1 MPAVIFVAGIG
12 LALFALAFVTKR
24 RFGVLGL
31 ALAAGVLISA
41 NWAAILTP
49 FLTDRGLVIE
59 FIPLSVFV
67 QACLILLPAMLLLMS
82 GPTYHGGPSRIIGAL
97 AFAALAVIF
106 LLQPLGDV
114 LRLDGPSQV
123 AYQWLTAQ
131 QNIVIVIGLSLA
143 IIDLLFARSKHKG
156 KH

>member
-31 ALAAGVLISA
+31 ALAAGVLIST
-41 NWAAILTP
+41 NWAAMLTP
-49 FLTDRGLVIE
+49 FLTSHGLTIE

-67 QACLILLPAMLLLMS
+67 QASLILLPALLLLMS
-82 GPTYHGGPSRIIGAL
+82 GPTYNGGPLRILGAL
-97 AFAALAVIF
+97 AFTILAVTC
-106 LLQPLGDV
+106 LLQPLAEV
-114 LRLDGPSQV
+114 LQLDGPSKV
-123 AYQWLTAQ
+123 AYLWLSTQ

-143 IIDLLFARSKHKG
+143 VVDLLFARSKHKG
-156 KH
+156 RH